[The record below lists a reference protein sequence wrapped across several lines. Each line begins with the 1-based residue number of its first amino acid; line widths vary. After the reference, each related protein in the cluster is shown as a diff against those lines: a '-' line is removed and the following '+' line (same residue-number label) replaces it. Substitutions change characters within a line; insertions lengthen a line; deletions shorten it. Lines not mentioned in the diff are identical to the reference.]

1 MVVIRMKANSS
12 GGWLKFATMVLVGVV
27 SCAYSQVNCVDF
39 LWARRAGGVNSEFAS
54 GIAVDAAG
62 NSYLTGYFS
71 WTNAS
76 FGDVTLTNSG
86 YGDVFVAKYDSAG
99 NVLWARGARGG
110 LEDSGA
116 GVAVDEAG
124 NVYVTGFF
132 ESTNLSFDN
141 VTITNSGDRD
151 VFLAK
156 HDTQGKVVWARAA
169 GGTNYDSANAIAV
182 DVASNVFVTG
192 VFLSPTISFGG
203 RTLTNSGGGDVFV
216 AKYDSNGG
224 LLWAERGG
232 GNDADVGNGIAID
245 PAGNVYVTGDFY
257 SGTARFGDLAITN
270 THPGSSDMFL
280 AKYDTGGNILWARAG
295 GGSDNDFGKGVV
307 ADGVNS
313 VFVTGS
319 FNSPITSIGGV
330 LVTNIGGYDILL
342 AKYDS
347 SGNVLWAKGA
357 GGSDG
362 FEQATGIAR
371 DDAGNVY
378 IAGSFT
384 APIVAFDGA
393 KLTNRGGFDVF
404 VAKYDSAGNVSW
416 AKSAG
421 GKDAD
426 QSSGVGVDEANNVYI
441 VGGFESATASFGSLT
456 LTNATLNNYDIF
468 LAKLVNRPV
477 LKMLTCTNDTIR
489 LSWSATTGQTFQ
501 IEYSSDLLPLSWD
514 PLGDAVTATTATA
527 YSSDF
532 ILPRPSQRFYRL
544 VLLP

>member
-1 MVVIRMKANSS
+1 MSMKANSS
-12 GGWLKFATMVLVGVV
+12 RGWLKFTTMVLVGVV
-27 SCAYSQVNCVDF
+27 SCAYPQMNCADF
-39 LWARRAGGVNSEFAS
+39 LWARRAGGINSEFAS

-76 FGDVTLTNSG
+76 FGGVTLTNSG
-86 YGDVFVAKYDSAG
+86 DSDVFVAKYDSAG
-99 NVLWARGARGG
+99 KVLWAKGARGG
-110 LEDSGA
+110 LADSGS
-116 GVAVDEAG
+116 GVAVDAAG

-141 VTITNSGDRD
+141 VTITNSGGRD
-151 VFLAK
+151 VFLAEY
-156 HDTQGKVVWARAA
+156 DTQGNALWARNA
-169 GGTNYDSANAIAV
+169 GGTTYDSANAIAV
-182 DVASNVFVTG
+182 DVASNVYVTG

-216 AKYDSNGG
+216 AKYDSSGS

-232 GNDADVGNGIAID
+232 GNDTDAGDGIAID
-245 PAGNVYVTGDFY
+245 PVGNVYVTGDFY

-270 THPGSSDMFL
+270 TNPGSSDMFL
-280 AKYDTGGNILWARAG
+280 AKYDAAGNILWARAG
-295 GGSDNDFGKGVV
+295 GGSGNDYGKGVV

-319 FNSPITSIGGV
+319 FDSPIASLGGV
-330 LVTNIGGYDILL
+330 LVTNFGGYDVLL

-362 FEQATGIAR
+362 FEEATGIAR
-371 DDAGNVY
+371 DDVGNVY
-378 IAGSFT
+378 ITGSFT
-384 APIVAFDGA
+384 APIVAFDDVT
-393 KLTNRGGFDVF
+393 LSNRGASDIF

-426 QSSGVGVDEANNVYI
+426 QSFGVGVDEANNVHI
-441 VGGFESATASFGSLT
+441 AGGFESATASFGSLT

-489 LSWSATTGQTFQ
+489 LSWSATTGQKYQ
-501 IEYSSDLLPLSWD
+501 IEHSSGLLPICWV
-514 PLGDAVTATTATA
+514 PLGDAITATTATA

-532 ILPRPSQRFYRL
+532 ILPWPSQRFYRL